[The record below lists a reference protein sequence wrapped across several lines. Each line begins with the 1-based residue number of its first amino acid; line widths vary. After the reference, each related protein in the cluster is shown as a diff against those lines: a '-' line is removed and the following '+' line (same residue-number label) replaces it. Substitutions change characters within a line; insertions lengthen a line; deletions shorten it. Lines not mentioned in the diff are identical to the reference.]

1 MGATLGGTM
10 RSPFTGIIFALEL
23 THDINI
29 LLPLLIAVT
38 IAHGFT
44 VLVMRRS
51 ILTEKVS
58 RRGYHLS
65 REYATDP
72 LEILFVREAMRTN
85 IAVLSDKISLKTLS
99 QTLNPNPNM
108 AQRTQVQR
116 LYPVVD
122 SEGKMTGV
130 VTRKDLQKLMQ
141 EHAIPN
147 GNYQLAELK
156 HHNPIVAYP
165 DEPLRTVV
173 YRMAGTGFTRLPVVE
188 RDNPQKLI
196 GMISL
201 NDLLKARARNLE
213 EERRRE
219 RVLRLHLLFP
229 VRTRKEEEKLA
240 KVELQEDEKSE
251 DTPLDT
257 TKV

>member
-1 MGATLGGTM
+1 
-10 RSPFTGIIFALEL
+10 
-23 THDINI
+23 
-29 LLPLLIAVT
+29 
-38 IAHGFT
+38 
-44 VLVMRRS
+44 
-51 ILTEKVS
+51 
-58 RRGYHLS
+58 
-65 REYATDP
+65 
-72 LEILFVREAMRTN
+72 MRTN

-99 QTLNPNPNM
+99 QTLNSNPNTS
-108 AQRTQVQR
+108 QRGQVQR
-116 LYPVVD
+116 LYPVMD

-130 VTRKDLQKLMQ
+130 VTRKDLQKLLQ
-141 EHAIPN
+141 EHAITSD
-147 GNYQLAELK
+147 NYQLAELV

-188 RDNPQKLI
+188 RSNPQKLI

-229 VRTRKEEEKLA
+229 VRTRKEEEKLG
-240 KVELQEDEKSE
+240 KVEIRENEKPE